1 MRWFLP
7 AFYQAAFFHAC
18 VLKFDLKQ
26 IALGIRLKYSFVV
39 ILIHSQQINMR
50 DLQKD

>member
-1 MRWFLP
+1 M
-7 AFYQAAFFHAC
+7 
-18 VLKFDLKQ
+18 LKFDLKQ
-26 IALGIRLKYSFVV
+26 ITVGIHLKYSFVV